1 MTNRSPNMTQFK
13 ILHDRLI
20 DAFESGFFIEAI
32 TIEYSILENRI
43 TRICEH
49 LKISNKAKESIT
61 TKIKK
66 IVDVSI
72 KSIDI
77 LTDFISVQ
85 PDLLE
90 FIYDRNEII
99 HNLVKLEFNEEYI
112 SSTAINGFELVKL
125 IQSVSTK
132 LKVQ

>member
-1 MTNRSPNMTQFK
+1 MTQFK